1 MHQVGSHRG
10 RARPGEHHPD
20 TASPEH
26 PLQPLQGR
34 SVLQLMEL
42 IERQE
47 LRVLAEPLKLVDLM
61 EILELRVLAEL
72 MKLEEG
78 VPGCL

>member
-1 MHQVGSHRG
+1 
-10 RARPGEHHPD
+10 
-20 TASPEH
+20 
-26 PLQPLQGR
+26 
-34 SVLQLMEL
+34 MEL